1 MIIDVFLFNN
11 EIDLLELRL
20 RENWKLFDKFI
31 IIEGNK
37 TFQGRNKY
45 SLLNTRENK
54 KRFEWAKK
62 KIIRH
67 TASLSSSPCNQ
78 WENEKIQ
85 LNFMTHV
92 IKEYKNYDATNLF
105 VTGDCDEIVNKFAI
119 REIIK
124 NKTKLPLVF
133 FLNSYYY
140 YLNGRLVN
148 IHRFFPGNIIL
159 KKENLEAI
167 SLFELRKKK
176 LSEIKRYIPSDNI
189 VSGWHFSFIGGVN
202 KIIKKIEEYSHSE
215 YNNKKFKQK
224 NRIKKHIENGTDIFE
239 RKEGHEHFLG
249 ESGTIKIVYT
259 PMDKTYPEYILK
271 NLGKYKKYIKKPDVD
286 RISKYNANLILQ
298 KNSLIT
304 DQKKIIEEQKKLLPN
319 PLKKLLN
326 FCIKI
331 FR

>member
-54 KRFEWAKK
+54 KRFEWAEK

-67 TASLSSSPCNQ
+67 TASLSSNPCNQ

-85 LNFMTHV
+85 LNFMTQV
-92 IKEYKNYDATNLF
+92 IKEYKNYDTTNLF

-119 REIIK
+119 KEIIK
-124 NKTKLPLVF
+124 NKTEFPLV
-133 FLNSYYY
+133 LLVNSYYY

-148 IHRFFPGNIIL
+148 IFKFIPGNIVLI
-159 KKENLEAI
+159 KENLDIKDIYQLRREK
-167 SLFELRKKK
+167 LFEMKKYTPS
-176 LSEIKRYIPSDNI
+176 SEIA
-189 VSGWHFSFIGGVN
+189 SGWHFSFLGGEK
-202 KIIKKIEEYSHSE
+202 KIIKKLEEYSHSE
-215 YNNKKFKQK
+215 YNNKTFKNK
-224 NRIKKHIENGTDIFE
+224 NRIKRHIENGTDIFE

-249 ESGTIKIVYT
+249 ESGVIEIVYA
-259 PMDKTYPEYILK
+259 PIDKTYPEYILK
-271 NLGKYKKYIKKPDVD
+271 NLRKYNKYIKKP
-286 RISKYNANLILQ
+286 NADKLSQYYTNLILQ
-298 KNSLIT
+298 KNAVIEE
-304 DQKKIIEEQKKLLPN
+304 KNKIIMGQNKKLQN
-319 PLKKLLN
+319 PFKKL
-326 FCIKI
+326 IK
-331 FR
+331 FFLK

>member
-67 TASLSSSPCNQ
+67 TATLSSNPCNQ

-85 LNFMTHV
+85 LNFMTQV
-92 IKEYKNYDATNLF
+92 IKEYKNYDTTNLF

-119 REIIK
+119 KEIIK
-124 NKTKLPLVF
+124 NKTEFPLVLL
-133 FLNSYYY
+133 LNSYYY

-148 IHRFFPGNIIL
+148 IHKFIPGNIVLI
-159 KKENLEAI
+159 KENLDIKDIYQLRRER
-167 SLFELRKKK
+167 LFEMKKYTPS
-176 LSEIKRYIPSDNI
+176 SEIA
-189 VSGWHFSFIGGVN
+189 SGWHFSFLGGEK
-202 KIIKKIEEYSHSE
+202 KIIKKLEEYSHSE
-215 YNNKKFKQK
+215 YNNKTFKNK
-224 NRIKKHIENGTDIFE
+224 NRIKRHIENGTDIFE

-249 ESGTIKIVYT
+249 ESGVIEIVYA
-259 PMDKTYPEYILK
+259 PIDKTYPEYILK
-271 NLGKYKKYIKKPDVD
+271 NLRKYNKYIKKP
-286 RISKYNANLILQ
+286 NADKLSQYYTNLILQ
-298 KNSLIT
+298 KNAVIEE
-304 DQKKIIEEQKKLLPN
+304 KNKIIMGQNKKLQN
-319 PLKKLLN
+319 PFKKL
-326 FCIKI
+326 IK
-331 FR
+331 FFLK

>member
-45 SLLNTRENK
+45 SLLNTRVNK
-54 KRFEWAKK
+54 KRFEWASK

-67 TASLSSSPCNQ
+67 TASLSSCPCDQ

-85 LNFMTHV
+85 LNFMTQV
-92 IKEYKNYDATNLF
+92 IKEYKNDHSTNLF

-124 NKTKLPLVF
+124 NKTELPLVL
-133 FLNSYYY
+133 FLNGYYY
-140 YLNGRLVN
+140 YLNGRAEN
-148 IHRFFPGNIIL
+148 IHRFIPGNIVL
-159 KKENLEAI
+159 KKENLEI
-167 SLFELRKKK
+167 KNLFELRRER
-176 LSEIKRYIPSDNI
+176 LSKIKRYISSDNR
-189 VSGWHFSFIGGVN
+189 VSGWHFSFIGGVH
-202 KIIKKIEEYSHSE
+202 KIIKKMEQYSHSE

-224 NRIKKHIENGTDIFE
+224 NRIKKHIENGTDVFE

-249 ESGTIKIVYT
+249 EKGVIEIVYT

-271 NLGKYKKYIKKPDVD
+271 NLGKYNKYIKKPDVD
-286 RISKYNANLILQ
+286 RISKAYNNLILQ
-298 KNSLIT
+298 KNALIVE
-304 DQKKIIEEQKKLLPN
+304 QKKILLN
-319 PLKKLLN
+319 PLKKLLS